1 MTSRADHRTD
11 STLLVAARKDPDAFA
26 VLYRRHVDGLLRYF
40 RRRGPNAEQALDL
53 TAETFAAALDSIDR
67 YRPGPEPG
75 VAWIYG
81 IANNLLAQSAR
92 RGRIEDS
99 ARRRLNA
106 EPLLVTDEG
115 IATIEAIATSA
126 DEHDL
131 LASALAELPAGQ
143 RDAVLA
149 RLVDERDY
157 SDIATDLA
165 CSEQVVRQQVSRG
178 LTRLRRQLL
187 GDRS

>member
-1 MTSRADHRTD
+1 M
-11 STLLVAARKDPDAFA
+11 
-26 VLYRRHVDGLLRYF
+26 LYRRHIDGLLRYY
-40 RRRGPNAEQALDL
+40 RRRGLHAEQALDL
-53 TAETFAAALDSIDR
+53 AAEVFAAALDSIDR

-75 VAWIYG
+75 IAWLYG
-81 IANNLLAQSAR
+81 IAHNLLAQSAR

-99 ARRRLNA
+99 ARRRINA
-106 EPLLVTDEG
+106 EPLIVTDEG

-126 DEHDL
+126 DDHDL
-131 LASALAELPAGQ
+131 LASALAELPDNQ

-157 SDIATDLA
+157 SDIAAELA
-165 CSEQVVRQQVSRG
+165 CSEQLVRKHVSRG
-178 LTRLRRQLL
+178 LIRLRRQLQ